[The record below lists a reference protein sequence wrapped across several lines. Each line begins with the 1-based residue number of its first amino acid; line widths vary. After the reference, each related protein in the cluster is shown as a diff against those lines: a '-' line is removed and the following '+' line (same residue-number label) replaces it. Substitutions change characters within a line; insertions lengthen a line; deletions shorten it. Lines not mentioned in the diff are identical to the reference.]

1 MTTSPQRSVWVLD
14 LPPRAQRNATGAS
27 CAAHAI
33 LAARG
38 EWITNEKQLLTRT
51 GLREM
56 DDLLGA
62 PDEAIDLCAARS
74 PQRYAADLDRTRKDL
89 TI

>member
-1 MTTSPQRSVWVLD
+1 M
-14 LPPRAQRNATGAS
+14 TGAS

-38 EWITNEKQLLTRT
+38 EWITNEKQLLTRA

-74 PQRYAADLDRTRKDL
+74 RQGEKRLDHL
-89 TI
+89 TTGKNTAGT